1 MSDFS
6 GSRGLL
12 VAELAEEDMLRLATD
27 VRRLQGTDGEALTY
41 IHPIDVVTAT
51 DGTVIVADF
60 GEWSRDNMG
69 GDGAV
74 YLLEPEE
81 AS

>member
-1 MSDFS
+1 M
-6 GSRGLL
+6 GCR
-12 VAELAEEDMLRLATD
+12 
-27 VRRLQGTDGEALTY
+27 Y

-74 YLLEPEE
+74 YLLEPVI
-81 AS
+81 AD